1 MIFSL
6 SAVTSSS
13 ASDPCCLVQNKNNI
27 NNKIVFCGRGN
38 FYRAG
43 FHPAC
48 SYGLKSQGESLN
60 HYLFEVLKHYV
71 WIVIL
76 GRFRRGSNGIV
87 KKAIGLI
94 SKKKKQ
100 LCTWIVLFR
109 IKFLC
114 RPYNNYDVKWPNFK
128 CNWERGRQC
137 DKFYHLCLN
146 SDTKKFERMRSLFF
160 NEVFIDVA
168 FVRSWRSPIKTTKRQ
183 EATARA
189 KRRS

>member
-48 SYGLKSQGESLN
+48 SYGLKSQRESLN

-76 GRFRRGSNGIV
+76 GRFSTVSNGNV

-94 SKKKKQ
+94 SKNKNNSARESCYFV
-100 LCTWIVLFR
+100 LSFFAVPTTTTTWNGQISSV
-109 IKFLC
+109 IE
-114 RPYNNYDVKWPNFK
+114 NGDGNAI
-128 CNWERGRQC
+128 
-137 DKFYHLCLN
+137 N
-146 SDTKKFERMRSLFF
+146 STISVWTR
-160 NEVFIDVA
+160 
-168 FVRSWRSPIKTTKRQ
+168 T
-183 EATARA
+183 
-189 KRRS
+189 RRSSKGCEVYFSTKFS